1 MQQSDY
7 DYSGKLTQDL
17 PVFNLTKEWMM
28 TKVWLNSRFVYGVN
42 FPDWFKSFI
51 LDKDRFNKKISLT
64 IESARNFFTNYAS
77 AVGHETY
84 ANIFFFLSFIIFFIG
99 LISKKS
105 INSRK
110 RNKK

>member
-51 LDKDRFNKKISLT
+51 F
-64 IESARNFFTNYAS
+64 
-77 AVGHETY
+77 G
-84 ANIFFFLSFIIFFIG
+84 
-99 LISKKS
+99 
-105 INSRK
+105 
-110 RNKK
+110 